1 MPPGYELFDPVPT
14 PAVKALRKEYLTPYI
29 RLHILY
35 MEYMAGLDVEV
46 SSPLALSILELL
58 DERPMHPYE
67 MASTMRERHQDEFI
81 RLNFGTLYHTVE
93 VLERNGW
100 ILSSEREKEGRRPE
114 RTIYKLT
121 DAGREVLARTLGELL
136 RKPMREY
143 PQFVA
148 GLMFMHH
155 LTAEQ
160 AGSHLNERASLLD
173 AHVAKFEHVLAE
185 LHKQGLSRLSLIE
198 IEHKIAMLD
207 AERKWV
213 RKLEKEIIDG
223 KLEWKVGIES
233 GHEGLRRS
241 HGASTH

>member
-1 MPPGYELFDPVPT
+1 MG
-14 PAVKALRKEYLTPYI
+14 
-29 RLHILY
+29 
-35 MEYMAGLDVEV
+35 GLEAEV
-46 SSPLALSILELL
+46 SSPLGLSILELL

-67 MASTMRERHQDEFI
+67 MSSTMRARHHDEFI
-81 RLNFGTLYHTVE
+81 RLNFGTLYHTVD

-100 ILSSEREKEGRRPE
+100 IVSGDREKEGRRPE

-121 DAGREVLARTLGELL
+121 NAGREVLGRALGELL

-155 LTAEQ
+155 LDPATA
-160 AGSHLNERASLLD
+160 ARHLAERADLLD
-173 AHVAKFEHVLAE
+173 SKITKFEHVLSE
-185 LHKQGLSRLSLIE
+185 LYAQGLTRLALIE

-213 RKLEKEIIDG
+213 RSLEKEIIEG
-223 KLEWKVGIES
+223 RLEWKVGIDAD
-233 GHEGLRRS
+233 HQKLRRS
-241 HGASTH
+241 HGGQAS